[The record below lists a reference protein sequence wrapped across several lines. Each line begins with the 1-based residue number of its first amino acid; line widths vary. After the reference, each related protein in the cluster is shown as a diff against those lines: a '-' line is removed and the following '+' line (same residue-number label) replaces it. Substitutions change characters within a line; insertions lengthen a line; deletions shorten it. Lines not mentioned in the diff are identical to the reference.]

1 MHVTVAHGEKGETMF
16 QVIHKET
23 GEVRTVYGFSGIKF
37 LFWNHEEK
45 CWEYGDMEKY
55 IPATA
60 IQ

>member
-1 MHVTVAHGEKGETMF
+1 MF
-16 QVIHKET
+16 QVVHRET
-23 GEVRTVYGFSGIKF
+23 GERRTVYGVTGIRF

-60 IQ
+60 AQ